1 MLILPDHCPTEP
13 RPDVDKTILS
23 VTEHACLEYIRLT
36 AAAEAHLVSPAH
48 PCPDHQAC
56 RRLAFARFLYLA
68 GRLANDDDT
77 GRQ

>member
-1 MLILPDHCPTEP
+1 MLILPDPGAVEP
-13 RPDVDKTILS
+13 RPDIDKTIVS
-23 VTEHACLEYIRLT
+23 AVDYASLEYVRLT

-48 PCPDHQAC
+48 PCPDHQVC

-68 GRLANDDDT
+68 GRLSNDDDA